1 MDELI
6 SEIEELTSRMMERIM
21 ISSYEELVDFV
32 QQRGQYISRITNS
45 PADQL
50 TMEQRARLQN
60 VLKHDGAILYRMNF
74 YKDEAANWLKN
85 RSDAKVHRN
94 AYEAKYTPDSIL
106 MDRRN

>member
-6 SEIEELTSRMMERIM
+6 TEIEEHTSVMMERIM
-21 ISSYEELVDFV
+21 VSSYEELVDFV
-32 QQRGQYISRITNS
+32 QQRGQYISQITNFS
-45 PADQL
+45 ADQL

-60 VLKHDGAILYRMNF
+60 VLKHDGAILYRMSF